1 MDCSTGYAVQMPSG
15 TIDDTSRR
23 SDAWFHDPDMYGFV
37 RRAFAKS
44 MGLDDADLARPI
56 IGIAQTQSDLNNC
69 NNNFRELAEYVKRG
83 VWQAGGT
90 PLEFPTISLGELFM
104 RPTTMLYRN
113 LMAMDTEEMIRAHP
127 LDGVVLLG
135 NCDKTTPAQMMGAA
149 SANIPSIMLTGGPH
163 LSGRFRGESLGACS
177 DCRRFWAEY
186 RAGTIDEDAMAELEE
201 GINRSDGHCTVMG
214 TASTM
219 AAMAE
224 ALGLALPG
232 TAAIPAPDARRLRLA
247 EAAGRQ
253 MVTTVQAGIRPS
265 DVLTPRAFENAIRLM
280 MALGGSTNAV
290 IHLTAIAGRRG
301 IQLPLDLFDRI
312 SRETPFITNLRPS
325 GTFHMEQLYDAGGVP
340 AVMKELARGG
350 LLHLDERSITGR
362 SIGEQLESVPPLGTD
377 AANGTGWCGPERVVF
392 PLEQPLGP
400 QGGIAILRGN
410 LAPDGAVVK
419 QTAVSPKLMRHRGQA
434 VVFSS
439 STDLAERI
447 DDPSLDVTADSV
459 LVLQNAGPKGAPGMP
474 EAGGLPIPRKLLAQG
489 VRDMLRIS
497 DARMSGTGY
506 GAVVLHVAP
515 EAAVGGPL
523 GLVRTGD
530 WIELNVAERRL
541 HLEVPE
547 DELARRRA
555 EWQPPASLTPG
566 PRLHAHVCRPRVASR
581 YGRRF
586 RLPPRRR

>member
-1 MDCSTGYAVQMPSG
+1 VIRTQPRSAGVFK
-15 TIDDTSRR
+15 R

-69 NNNFRELAEYVKRG
+69 NNNFRELADYVKRG

-135 NCDKTTPAQMMGAA
+135 NCDKTTPAQLMGAA
-149 SANIPSIMLTGGPH
+149 SADVPAIMLTGGPH

-186 RAGTIDEDAMAELEE
+186 RAGTIDEDAMQELED

-219 AAMAE
+219 AALSE
-224 ALGLALPG
+224 ALGIALPG

-253 MVTTVQAGIRPS
+253 VVETVRLGIQPS
-265 DVLTPRAFENAIRLM
+265 HVLTMRAFENAIRLM

-290 IHLTAIAGRRG
+290 IHLTAIAGRCG

-312 SRETPFITNLRPS
+312 SRETPLLTNLRPS
-325 GTFHMEQLYDAGGVP
+325 GAFHMEQLFDAGGVP

-350 LLHLDERSITGR
+350 LLHLDEPTISGQT
-362 SIGEQLESVPPLGTD
+362 IGQVLAGVQGLGED
-377 AANGTGWCGPERVVF
+377 AAGGSGWSGPERVIF
-392 PLEQPLGP
+392 PLEQPLQA

-410 LAPDGAVVK
+410 LAPDGAVIK
-419 QTAVSPKLMRHRGQA
+419 QSAVSPHLRRHRGQA

-439 STDLAERI
+439 SSDLAAKI
-447 DDPSLDVTADSV
+447 DDPSLDVTPDSV

-474 EAGGLPIPRKLLAQG
+474 EAGGLPIPKKLLALG
-489 VRDMLRIS
+489 IRDMVRIS
-497 DARMSGTGY
+497 DSRMSGTGY

-523 GLVRTGD
+523 GLVQTGD
-530 WIELNVAERRL
+530 WIALDVAERVL
-541 HLEVPE
+541 QLEVSDE
-547 DELARRRA
+547 ELARRREA
-555 EWQPPASLTPG
+555 WRPPETLRQSRG
-566 PRLHAHVCRPRVASR
+566 YVRLYVDHVLQADRGADFDFLLAP
-581 YGRRF
+581 
-586 RLPPRRR
+586 

>member
-1 MDCSTGYAVQMPSG
+1 MAEHQSA
-15 TIDDTSRR
+15 RR

-44 MGLDDADLARPI
+44 MGFDDADLARPI

-90 PLEFPTISLGELFM
+90 PVEFPTISLGELFM

-135 NCDKTTPAQMMGAA
+135 NCDKTTPAQLMGAA
-149 SANIPSIMLTGGPH
+149 SADVPTIMLTGGPH

-186 RAGTIDEDAMAELEE
+186 RAGTIDEDAMRELED

-224 ALGLALPG
+224 VLGLALLG

-253 MVTTVQAGIRPS
+253 VVDTVRQAIRPS
-265 DVLTPRAFENAIRLM
+265 DVLTPRAFENAIRTM

-301 IQLPLDLFDRI
+301 ISLSLDLFDRL

-325 GTFHMEQLYDAGGVP
+325 GKFHMEQLFDAGGVP
-340 AVMKELARGG
+340 AVMKELARSG
-350 LLHLDERSITGR
+350 LLHLDERTITGR
-362 SIGEQLESVPPLGTD
+362 TLGEELDRVPAIGRD
-377 AANGTGWCGPERVVF
+377 AATGTGWSGPERIVF
-392 PLEQPLGP
+392 PLEQPLTP

-410 LAPDGAVVK
+410 LAPDGAVIK
-419 QTAVSPKLMRHRGQA
+419 QSAVSPHLMRHRGQA
-434 VVFSS
+434 IVFC
-439 STDLAERI
+439 STSDLAARI
-447 DDPSLDVTADSV
+447 DDPALEVTEDSV
-459 LVLQNAGPKGAPGMP
+459 LVLQNAGPRGAPGMP
-474 EAGGLPIPRKLLAQG
+474 EAGGLPIPKKLLAKG
-489 VRDMLRIS
+489 VRDMVRIS
-497 DARMSGTGY
+497 DSRMSGTGY

-515 EAAVGGPL
+515 EAAIGGPL
-523 GLVRTGD
+523 GLVQTGD
-530 WIELNVAERRL
+530 WIQLDVAERKL
-541 HLEVPE
+541 HLEVSD

-555 EWQPPASLTPG
+555 EWQPPAGVRQLRG
-566 PRLHAHVCRPRVASR
+566 YYRLYVDHVLQADRGVDFDFLVGGDGAPT
-581 YGRRF
+581 GE
-586 RLPPRRR
+586 PI